1 MATAYLLLCADGTL
15 YAGSTPDM
23 ERRLREHNT
32 GKAGAKYTRGRR
44 PVILAYREDFADIA
58 EARARER
65 ALKKLPRVQKLSLIA
80 DADANKSPRPD
91 GGGGAA

>member
-44 PVILAYREDFADIA
+44 PVTLAYSEEFADIA

-65 ALKKLPRVQKLSLIA
+65 ALKKLSRAKKLALVQ
-80 DADANKSPRPD
+80 
-91 GGGGAA
+91 